1 MTTTSGSLPPQSSL
15 NEQLA
20 QSHYENFPI
29 ATKLFPKHL
38 RRPLFAIYA
47 FCRHTD
53 DLGDEAPGDRLAALA
68 AWRAD
73 LARCVADGPGPLH
86 PILKELHAQVIKP
99 LAVPL
104 SVFDR
109 LVEANCQDQ
118 TQTRYETYEDL
129 LRYCHYSANPVGEMV
144 LYLMGDWTER
154 NCLLS
159 NQICTGLQLA
169 NFWQDVSDDWLNRQR
184 LYIPL
189 SDLRAFG
196 LTEDVVRHGQMCE
209 AWSGLMAE
217 LVGRARDLFSRGR
230 PLEHAVKKE
239 FQLDIALFSEGGLSI
254 LDTIE
259 RMRFNV
265 LRHRPTVSKP
275 RFAARALGIL
285 VAQRLSRVLGARVCN
300 RGIAQ
305 YRTQEHLSMAAV
317 ERLFESLNPVPLQN
331 LLGFAARFDGCEN
344 GAKERVKVQAV
355 PQGALVGAQRAC
367 EAHVRAAAGNFYQ
380 AFRLVSTE
388 KRNAIYALY
397 MFCRLADDIVD
408 DPGPGVEERAAALDA
423 LDANV
428 AHLMEGGD
436 PEKLPGGDVGGMGW
450 MWVCLAEALQK
461 YPVRAAHLRVLVDGC
476 RDDLRVGRY
485 RTFEGVAGYC
495 YKVASVVG
503 LLVMSVVGGGS
514 GGLEPYALYGGL
526 VVQLTNV
533 LRDVAEDAGRDR
545 IYLPQEDLEAFGVLE
560 ADILAGRY
568 TEAFGEMMRF
578 QVYRVRLLG
587 EAASHRLPGDRASGQ
602 AMLESIRAIYERL
615 LDQIEVSKGDVFAS
629 RPSLSGGRKLGLAL
643 LTAASLHLQTAM
655 SHVQYAVFKNKKAF
669 HLRG

>member
-331 LLGFAARFDGCEN
+331 LLGFSARFEGDVGGSKG
-344 GAKERVKVQAV
+344 GAGVRPV
-355 PQGALVGAQRAC
+355 PQGALVEAQRAC

-428 AHLMEGGD
+428 AHLMEGGRPRKAAGGRCWGD
-436 PEKLPGGDVGGMGW
+436 GLDVGVFGGGLTKVPGEGGALEGAGGWVPGRLAGGEVSNVRGGRWVLLQGRVGGWAVGDVGGGGGKRGVGAVCAVWGVGGAADKRPARRGRGRGAGSYLSAARRSGGVRGVGGRHLGW
-450 MWVCLAEALQK
+450 PLHGG
-461 YPVRAAHLRVLVDGC
+461 VRG
-476 RDDLRVGRY
+476 DDAVPGVP
-485 RTFEGVAGYC
+485 GQVAG
-495 YKVASVVG
+495 
-503 LLVMSVVGGGS
+503 
-514 GGLEPYALYGGL
+514 
-526 VVQLTNV
+526 
-533 LRDVAEDAGRDR
+533 
-545 IYLPQEDLEAFGVLE
+545 
-560 ADILAGRY
+560 
-568 TEAFGEMMRF
+568 
-578 QVYRVRLLG
+578 
-587 EAASHRLPGDRASGQ
+587 
-602 AMLESIRAIYERL
+602 
-615 LDQIEVSKGDVFAS
+615 
-629 RPSLSGGRKLGLAL
+629 
-643 LTAASLHLQTAM
+643 
-655 SHVQYAVFKNKKAF
+655 
-669 HLRG
+669 